1 MVLHCISTGVD
12 GTALYQHRCRWYCIV
27 SARACVDGTARACVD
42 GTALYQHMVLHISIR
57 RKKYNERLNNIGY
70 AMLMSIN
77 DCEMKGAKKVILV
90 LSSMAPIL

>member
-12 GTALYQHRCRWYCIV
+12 GTALYQHRCHCISTSMCRWYCIV
-27 SARACVDGTARACVD
+27 SAHCTVRSNDRF
-42 GTALYQHMVLHISIR
+42 
-57 RKKYNERLNNIGY
+57 NNIGY

>member
-1 MVLHCISTGVD
+1 M
-12 GTALYQHRCRWYCIV
+12 
-27 SARACVDGTARACVD
+27 
-42 GTALYQHMVLHISIR
+42 YQHMVLHKEKVTKR
-57 RKKYNERLNNIGY
+57 YNERFNNIGY